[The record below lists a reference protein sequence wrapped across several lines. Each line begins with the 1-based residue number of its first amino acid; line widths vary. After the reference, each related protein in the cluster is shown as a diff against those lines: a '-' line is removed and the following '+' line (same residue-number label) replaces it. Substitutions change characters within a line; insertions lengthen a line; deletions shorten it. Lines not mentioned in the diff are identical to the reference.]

1 VDPPEQASDE
11 HLRLLRKH
19 QELVESL
26 DAIVWEADPST
37 WRFTYV
43 SPRAESILGYPVEA
57 WLTSP
62 DFWVEHIHPDDRER
76 AVAECVAATE
86 AGADHKLEYR
96 MVHADGSVLEIAD
109 VVRVLLDEEG
119 GPAVA
124 RGIMFDVTARKQDAS
139 LLVEREAQLV
149 ESQKMEALGRLAGEV
164 AHDFNNLLLVVAM
177 SGELLRKQLEPGAP
191 QLVHVDEVI
200 RAAER
205 GGALTRQLLT
215 FARGGPS
222 IVETIDV
229 GQAFAE
235 IERMVKI
242 LVGPDVIVRTSI
254 DRDVLPIAFDSGK
267 LEQVI
272 VNLAANARQAMLDGG
287 TLTFAAETTWLST
300 AEASALSVE
309 PGPYVLLSVGDTG
322 TGMEPELV
330 DRIFEPFFT
339 TRLDAGGHGLG
350 LSTVYGI
357 VRQHGGHIE
366 VRSVPGVGTGF
377 DLYLPAVVVDG

>member
-1 VDPPEQASDE
+1 VDPPEQVSDE
-11 HLRLLRKH
+11 HLRLQRKH

-26 DAIVWEADPST
+26 DAIVWEADPNT
-37 WRFTYV
+37 WQFTYV

-62 DFWVEHIHPDDRER
+62 HFWAEHIHPDDRER
-76 AVAECVAATE
+76 AIAECVAATE
-86 AGADHKLEYR
+86 AGVDHKLEYR
-96 MVHADGSVLEIAD
+96 MVHADGSALDIAD

-119 GPAVA
+119 EPAVA

-139 LLVEREAQLV
+139 LLAEREAQLV

-177 SGELLRKQLEPGAP
+177 SGQLLRKQLRRGAP
-191 QLVHVDEVI
+191 QRVLVDEMI

-229 GQAFAE
+229 GRAFAE
-235 IERMVKI
+235 IEGMVKV
-242 LVGPDVIVRTSI
+242 LVGPEITVRTSVG
-254 DRDVLPIAFDSGK
+254 RDVLPIAFDCGK

-272 VNLAANARQAMLDGG
+272 VNLAANARQAMPDGG
-287 TLTFAAETTWLST
+287 TLTFAAETTRLST
-300 AEASALSVE
+300 AKASALSVE

-322 TGMEPELV
+322 TGIEPEVV

-357 VRQHGGHIE
+357 VRHHGGHIE
-366 VRSVPGVGTGF
+366 VRSVPGAGTEF
-377 DLYLPAVVVDG
+377 DLYIPAVVDG